1 MLTKKVKMY
10 GGYLELLGTIHGE
23 WPLRN
28 SKLPSSIGPRDEI
41 MAILRVIF
49 DCGSLTKLISD
60 FEIDLR
66 ERIRKEQAS
75 KT

>member
-1 MLTKKVKMY
+1 M
-10 GGYLELLGTIHGE
+10 
-23 WPLRN
+23 
-28 SKLPSSIGPRDEI
+28 DEI
-41 MAILRVIF
+41 LAILKVIF

-66 ERIRKEQAS
+66 EKIRKEQAS